1 MTVVVQQSNL
11 VMYMTQ
17 DKLLSD
23 SEKVFRGVDAYR
35 LGMRWLGCSL
45 LAVDDYMS
53 SVVMF
58 LFVPLI
64 PRAVLQILGTNIY
77 RRECSGPS

>member
-1 MTVVVQQSNL
+1 MMTVVVQQSNL

-35 LGMRWLGCSL
+35 LGMRWIG
-45 LAVDDYMS
+45 
-53 SVVMF
+53 
-58 LFVPLI
+58 
-64 PRAVLQILGTNIY
+64 
-77 RRECSGPS
+77 